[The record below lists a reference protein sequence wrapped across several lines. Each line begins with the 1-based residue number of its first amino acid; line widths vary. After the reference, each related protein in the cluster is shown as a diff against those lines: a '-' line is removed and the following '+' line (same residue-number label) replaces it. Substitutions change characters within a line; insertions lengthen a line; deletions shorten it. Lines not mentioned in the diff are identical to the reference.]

1 MILLVLC
8 SLSCENGGGDGKV
21 ELCHDKQSWL
31 KSQSQWLK
39 LGFNP
44 TTMLQHLLALVV
56 THDLEMNLN
65 TIVTVMVAMATTFWC
80 GFRCGVL
87 WVKRKSVGKA
97 KVVIYPKG
105 KKYHCHSC
113 KQPARTSSA
122 TDVTIVQAEE
132 QGMTPCMCA
141 VCEKAFIE
149 YQNRM
154 WQKIHKCM
162 WMVVVACLCVCLS
175 VCLFVLDWHAEESV
189 LSWNN

>member
-1 MILLVLC
+1 MPFPIPASRSAMHIHKCSSPVALLCTCRSVHSE
-8 SLSCENGGGDGKV
+8 SLFFAFPLNQPQNGDDFGNPLGTVCWNGGGDGKV

-113 KQPARTSSA
+113 KQPAWSHSRFLGTPWVPLWVPFLIRGYDSSS
-122 TDVTIVQAEE
+122 I
-132 QGMTPCMCA
+132 
-141 VCEKAFIE
+141 
-149 YQNRM
+149 
-154 WQKIHKCM
+154 
-162 WMVVVACLCVCLS
+162 
-175 VCLFVLDWHAEESV
+175 
-189 LSWNN
+189 